1 MMTDPLDVEL
11 NGTVI
16 ATAATNGDEITIR
29 FNEAYRSDPSAT
41 PLSVSMPRTTT
52 LHKGAGPAAWLWGLL
67 PDNDDVL
74 RRWAR
79 DYDASVRSPLSYF
92 ATQIGLDCPGSVRFL
107 PSTAEHP
114 SVERDSGVN
123 WLSDAELEARINNLA
138 SDSTSWQGNRSAG
151 QFSLAGAQAKTALRS
166 DGTGRW
172 GSPYGNE
179 PSTHILKP
187 PVPGFDHQQINEHL
201 CLSAAT
207 RLGLVAAATDVTT
220 IGDHQILVVN
230 RFDRHEAS
238 PNEWRRI
245 HQEDMCQALGIHPSQ
260 KYQADG
266 GPSAADIAQLINRW
280 TQPSVRARE
289 TQRFL
294 DALIYNWLIAG
305 TDGHAKNYAFL
316 HSGNQTR
323 LAPLYDISSF
333 LPYDDSRGHKLKLAM
348 KIGGEYRIDRIRR
361 TSWQRLAEDIGVDQT
376 DLLDRC
382 AELAKRVPGAFEQAA
397 ATLAEAPPFVDQL
410 VEQVTAAASARLG
423 SLAA

>member
-1 MMTDPLDVEL
+1 MTDPLDVEL

-16 ATAATNGDEITIR
+16 ATAANDGDEITIR
-29 FNEAYRSDPSAT
+29 FNEAYRADPSAT
-41 PLSVSMPRTTT
+41 PLSVSMPRTAA
-52 LHKGAGPAAWLWGLL
+52 LHKAAGPAAWLWGLL

-79 DYDASVRSPLSYF
+79 DYDASTRSPLSYLS
-92 ATQIGLDCPGSVRFL
+92 TEIGLDCPGSVRFI
-107 PSTAEHP
+107 PSDAKHP
-114 SVERDSGVN
+114 SVGRDSGVH
-123 WLSDAELEARINNLA
+123 WLSDDELEARINNLA
-138 SDSTSWQGNRSAG
+138 TDSTSWQGNRSVG

-172 GSPYGNE
+172 GSPYGDE

-187 PVPGFDHQQINEHL
+187 SVPGFDHQQVNEHL

-207 RLGLVAAATDVTT
+207 NLGLVAATTDIAT
-220 IGDHQILVVN
+220 IGDHQILVVD
-230 RFDRHEAS
+230 RFDRHETS

-245 HQEDMCQALGIHPSQ
+245 HQEDMCQALGVHPNL

-266 GPSAADIAQLINRW
+266 GPSAADIARLINRW
-280 TQPSVRARE
+280 TQPPVSARE

-348 KIGGEYRIDRIRR
+348 KIGGEYRVDRIRR

-382 AELAKRVPGAFEQAA
+382 AELAERVPDAFEQAA
-397 ATLAEAPPFVDQL
+397 ATLAEASPFVDRL
-410 VEQVTAAASARLG
+410 VDHVTTAASARLE